1 MIVIDASV
9 AVKWFVREAHHER
22 ALDVL
27 DQEWERIAPDL
38 ILPEVANVL
47 RKKLRNR
54 EISQDQTAV
63 GLESVSV
70 AIPRLVPS
78 SELANDAMALS
89 LELDHSVYDCF
100 YLACALGRGV
110 LLSSDL
116 RFIRKCVERGYRE
129 SVAIL
134 EEVDFEQLG
143 TRISVSSVTPH
154 TFESIERLS
163 KKIKGTVQALT
174 DAARASSASPMNMIS
189 TESLKPVFSSPAYR
203 RLASELERLDVD
215 QLAVVV
221 ALGWLGRGHSA
232 TEWTNLYENAR
243 HMTARGFSA
252 HRAYFMAQ
260 MSNVP
265 GGLTKLKTYLQD
277 ASSAGP
283 NGV

>member
-9 AVKWFVREAHHER
+9 AVKWIVREAHHER

-47 RKKLRNR
+47 RKKLKNR
-54 EISQDQTAV
+54 EISQDQIPI
-63 GLESVSV
+63 GLESISV

-116 RFIRKCVERGYRE
+116 RFIRKCVERGYGE
-129 SVAIL
+129 SVSIL
-134 EEVDFEQLG
+134 DEVDFNQLG
-143 TRISVSSVTPH
+143 TRISVSSVKQN

-163 KKIKGTVQALT
+163 KKIAGTIEALI
-174 DAARASSASPMNMIS
+174 DAARPSSASRMRIIS
-189 TESLKPVFSSPAYR
+189 PETVRPIFSSPAYR
-203 RLASELERLDVD
+203 RLANELERLDVD
-215 QLAVVV
+215 QLAVIV

-232 TEWTNLYENAR
+232 TEWANLYENAR
-243 HMTARGFSA
+243 HMTARGFGV

-265 GGLTKLKTYLQD
+265 AGLTKLKTYLQD
-277 ASSAGP
+277 ASSAGR
-283 NGV
+283 NGA